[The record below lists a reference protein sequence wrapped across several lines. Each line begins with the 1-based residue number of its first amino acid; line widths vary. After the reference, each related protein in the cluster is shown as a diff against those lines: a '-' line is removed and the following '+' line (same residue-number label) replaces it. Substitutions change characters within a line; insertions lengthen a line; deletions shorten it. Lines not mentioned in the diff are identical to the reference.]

1 MAVGLGPLP
10 TLHPVAGF
18 ELGIASAG
26 IKRPGRKDVVVMRC
40 AEGST
45 VAGVFTLNAFCAAPV
60 ILAKQRVAGN
70 IRYLLT
76 NTGNANAGTGEPGL
90 VAAARTCAKLAQLTG
105 VDASQVLP
113 YSTGVIGEP
122 LPVEKIEGALQ
133 AALDDLSVDNWAA
146 AATGI
151 MTTDTLPKGA
161 SRQFVHEG
169 VTVTVTGISKGAG
182 MIRPNM
188 ATMLGYIATDA
199 KVSRDVLH
207 SLILDGANKSF
218 NRITIDG
225 DTSTN
230 DCCMLIATG
239 QANLPEITSASGPL
253 FAALKQAVFEVCMDV
268 AQAIVRDGEG
278 ATKFVTVEVNG
289 GGNHQECL
297 DVGYTVAHSPLIK
310 TALFASDPNWG
321 RILAA
326 VGRAGVPDLDV
337 SKIDVFLGDVCI
349 ASRGARAETY
359 TEAQGLA
366 VMQQEEITI
375 RIELGRGECNT
386 VILSLGG
393 MFFGLLLGFGL
404 ALMRLSRFKLVS
416 WLARVYVSFF
426 RGTPLLVQLFL
437 IYYGLPQV
445 GIELEPIPAAMIGF
459 SLNMAAYACEIL
471 RAAIGS
477 IERGQWEAAASI
489 GMTRAQTLRRAILP
503 QAMRTALPPLGNS
516 FISLVKDTAL
526 AATIQVPELFRQAQL
541 VSARTFEIFTM
552 YLSAA
557 LIYWILASLLAHLQN
572 RLEDRV
578 NRHDLE
584 S

>member
-10 TLHPVAGF
+10 TLHPVPGF
-18 ELGIASAG
+18 ELGISSAG
-26 IKRPGRKDVVVMRC
+26 IKRAGRKDIVVMRC

-60 ILAKQRVAGN
+60 ILSKQRTQGTV
-70 IRYLLT
+70 RYLLT
-76 NTGNANAGTGEPGL
+76 NTGNANAGTGQPGL
-90 VAAARTCAKLAQLTG
+90 LAAERTTARLAELTG
-105 VDASQVLP
+105 VEASAVLP
-113 YSTGVIGEP
+113 FSTGVIGEP
-122 LPVEKIEGALQ
+122 LPVEKIEAALQ

-161 SRQFVHEG
+161 SRQFQIDG

-199 KVSRDVLH
+199 KVSKSVLQD
-207 SLILDGANKSF
+207 LIRDGANKSF

-239 QANLPEITSASGPL
+239 QADLPEVTEAKGPL
-253 FAALKQAVFEVCMDV
+253 FDALKRAVFDVCMEV

-297 DVGYTVAHSPLIK
+297 DVGYAVAHSPLIK

-337 SKIDVFLGDVCI
+337 SKIDVFLSGVCI
-349 ASRGARAETY
+349 ASQGCRATTY
-359 TEAQGLA
+359 TEEQGSA
-366 VMQQEEITI
+366 VMAEAEITI
-375 RIELGRGECNT
+375 RIELGRGDCSET
-386 VILSLGG
+386 IWTTDLSHE
-393 MFFGLLLGFGL
+393 
-404 ALMRLSRFKLVS
+404 
-416 WLARVYVSFF
+416 YVK
-426 RGTPLLVQLFL
+426 
-437 IYYGLPQV
+437 INAEY
-445 GIELEPIPAAMIGF
+445 
-459 SLNMAAYACEIL
+459 
-471 RAAIGS
+471 
-477 IERGQWEAAASI
+477 
-489 GMTRAQTLRRAILP
+489 
-503 QAMRTALPPLGNS
+503 RT
-516 FISLVKDTAL
+516 
-526 AATIQVPELFRQAQL
+526 
-541 VSARTFEIFTM
+541 
-552 YLSAA
+552 
-557 LIYWILASLLAHLQN
+557 
-572 RLEDRV
+572 
-578 NRHDLE
+578 
-584 S
+584 